1 MSSMEDIDYIIALI
15 KEFKLCEIL
24 LNFTGEMPFTNNSE
38 NMMLDIIENIMNPEV
53 LNVCYD

>member
-1 MSSMEDIDYIIALI
+1 MEDIDYIIALI